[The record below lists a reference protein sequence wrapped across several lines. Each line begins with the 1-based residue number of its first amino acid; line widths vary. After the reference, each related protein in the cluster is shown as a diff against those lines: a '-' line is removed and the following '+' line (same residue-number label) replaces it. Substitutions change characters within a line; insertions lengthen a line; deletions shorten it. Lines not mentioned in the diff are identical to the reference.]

1 MMADTMTTSLA
12 EFDTAITE
20 VIGAYRFKA
29 LEAIAKSADE
39 GANIFIA
46 EAKKVSPPFEGES
59 KSKSSVRYR
68 DCWAIKNR
76 PKAKYVR
83 SVGNSKKVKGKN
95 NTSIPLI
102 NILEFS
108 SVRGRPHVSK
118 AVENSKNKIFDLFM
132 NNIEKVGK

>member
-1 MMADTMTTSLA
+1 MADTITTSLA
-12 EFDTAITE
+12 EFDTAIME

-46 EAKKVSPPFEGES
+46 EASKVSPPFTGES
-59 KSKSSVRYR
+59 KGSTRYR

-83 SVGNSKKVKGKN
+83 SVGNTKRVKGKN
-95 NTSIPLI
+95 NSLIPLI

-108 SVRGRPHVSK
+108 TVRGRPHVSK
-118 AVENSKNKIFDLFM
+118 AVQNSKDRIFALYM
-132 NNIEKVGK
+132 SNLEKVGK

>member
-1 MMADTMTTSLA
+1 MADTTYTTLA
-12 EFDTAITE
+12 EMDKAIME

-29 LEAIAKSADE
+29 LEAISKSADE
-39 GANIFIA
+39 GANLFIN
-46 EAKKVSPPFEGES
+46 EASKVSPPFEGTS
-59 KSKSSVRYR
+59 KGSPRYR

-83 SVGNSKKVKGKN
+83 SVGNTKKVKGKN

-108 SVRGRPHVSK
+108 TTRGRPHVEK
-118 AVENSKNKIFDLFM
+118 AIQNSKNQIIEIIQ
-132 NNIEKVGK
+132 NNLEKVG

>member
-1 MMADTMTTSLA
+1 MADTIYTSLT
-12 EFDTAITE
+12 EMDEAIME
-20 VIGAYRFKA
+20 VIGAYRTKA
-29 LEAIAKSADE
+29 LEAISKGAEDGAK
-39 GANIFIA
+39 IFIE

-59 KSKSSVRYR
+59 KSKDSTRYR

-83 SVGNSKKVKGKN
+83 SVGNSKRVKGKN
-95 NTSIPLI
+95 NTNIPLI

-118 AVENSKNKIFDLFM
+118 AVQNSKNRIFQLFM
-132 NNIEKVGK
+132 SYLEKVGQ